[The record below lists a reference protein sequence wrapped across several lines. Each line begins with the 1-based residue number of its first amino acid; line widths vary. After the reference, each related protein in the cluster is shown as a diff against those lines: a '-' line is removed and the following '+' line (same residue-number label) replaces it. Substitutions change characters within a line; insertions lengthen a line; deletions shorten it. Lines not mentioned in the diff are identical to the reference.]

1 MSEQTKFEE
10 WALVEIMGRQR
21 VAGKVTETTLAG
33 GAFLRVDVPD
43 PATGET
49 QFTRFY
55 APGSIYCISPVSREV
70 ALQLAGS
77 IVADPV
83 SKWDLPQLAVK
94 VNSEPEPDD
103 DGSDQGGLF

>member
-1 MSEQTKFEE
+1 VSEQSKFDE

-21 VAGKVTETTLAG
+21 VAGKVTEATLAG

-43 PATGET
+43 PTTGET
-49 QFTRFY
+49 LFTRFY

-77 IVADPV
+77 VVADPV
-83 SKWDLPQLAVK
+83 HKWDLPQLAAQVQ
-94 VNSEPEPDD
+94 SDPAPDD
-103 DGSDQGGLF
+103 EGGLF